1 MTKFDPKKVTKETD
15 MGLNQTI
22 QSDELESRNF
32 KKGILTQNDLK
43 ISENI
48 LLDLKQKPVF
58 VFQDLDETKILR
70 DMNYEVDSFDN
81 LSSSSFK
88 SSLSYPNLNEQ
99 LKYKIYK
106 YSFDSSIPNDFESL
120 ESIDHKS

>member
-1 MTKFDPKKVTKETD
+1 MTKFDHKKVTKETD

-22 QSDELESRNF
+22 QSDELESWNF

-48 LLDLKQKPVF
+48 LLDFKQKPDF
-58 VFQDLDETKILR
+58 EFQDLDETKILWE
-70 DMNYEVDSFDN
+70 MNYEVDSFDN

-88 SSLSYPNLNEQ
+88 SSLSCPNLNEQ
-99 LKYKIYK
+99 LKFKIYK
-106 YSFDSSIPNDFESL
+106 YSFDSSL